1 MVTMF
6 PIFSV
11 LPVARR
17 GKLWFLIRFGGG
29 SVSGLHRNIQSSSSF
44 IIKGIL
50 IKTVLA
56 SWAEWASVPASPVLG
71 IYLLQTTLPVIAAL
85 NQSRGRLQVWIG
97 QVAGASAGSS
107 VLPRC
112 WYENPLSPPA
122 GGEESE
128 GCCIPRN
135 PSRYRAGI
143 SVVIQEEWQAVC
155 LEHFKLLVFFF

>member
-1 MVTMF
+1 MEGWHGDCVPYF
-6 PIFSV
+6 LCV

-17 GKLWFLIRFGGG
+17 GKLWFLIRFGGS

-85 NQSRGRLQVWIG
+85 NQSWGRLQVWIG
-97 QVAGASAGSS
+97 QAAGASAGSS
-107 VLPRC
+107 RLLSR
-112 WYENPLSPPA
+112 WY
-122 GGEESE
+122 G
-128 GCCIPRN
+128 N
-135 PSRYRAGI
+135 PSFFHMGWRVEG
-143 SVVIQEEWQAVC
+143 
-155 LEHFKLLVFFF
+155 LLDPKQPSLLTGQDFLS